1 MRLKFKVSKVLTNDI
16 KSYILEVSNVTNVR
30 NDTKRRMLEMKLKH
44 GMKKVYGYARVSTSK
59 QNIERQVRNIESA
72 YGDVIIF
79 KESFTGTKLQGRTEF
94 QKLLKVVKE
103 GDTII
108 FDSVSRMSRNAEE
121 GIQLYEEL
129 MEKGIELVFLKEPYI
144 NTETYKNS
152 LGDKIQLMG
161 TDEDILFKAINEY
174 MKKIARKQIEIAFQ
188 QAEKEVKDLSQRTKE
203 GMITAKANGKQI
215 GQIQG
220 TKLVTKKSLEKKE
233 QIKKY
238 CKDFGGSLNDKDTMK
253 LIGIARNTY
262 YKYKKELMEE
272 V

>member
-1 MRLKFKVSKVLTNDI
+1 M
-16 KSYILEVSNVTNVR
+16 
-30 NDTKRRMLEMKLKH
+30 KH
-44 GMKKVYGYARVSTSK
+44 GQKKVYGYARVSTSK
-59 QNIERQVRNIESA
+59 QNIDRQIRNIETA
-72 YGDVIIF
+72 YSDVIIF
-79 KESFTGTKLQGRTEF
+79 KEKFTGTKLQGRTEF
-94 QKLLKVVKE
+94 QKLLKVVKC

-144 NTETYKNS
+144 NTETYRSNQT
-152 LGDKIQLMG
+152 DKIEMIG

-174 MKKIARKQIEIAFQ
+174 MKKIARKQIVIAFE

-215 GQIQG
+215 GQVKG

-238 CKDFGGSLNDKDTMK
+238 CKDFGGSLSDKDTMK
-253 LIGIARNTY
+253 LLGIARNTY
-262 YKYKKELMEE
+262 YKYKKEMILEE
-272 V
+272 EQ